1 MRELSTNAKRVLATI
16 YQDYCQ
22 RREYGK
28 SGPNAVF
35 FMDGPDY
42 VKAALPELSAAGYTE
57 YSILNGFILTE
68 QGVSFMRDQDPEL
81 VRLWA

>member
-1 MRELSTNAKRVLATI
+1 MRELSTNAKKALATI

-22 RREYGK
+22 RCEEGREEL
-28 SGPNAVF
+28 NAVF

-68 QGVSFMRDQDPEL
+68 QGVSFMKEQDPEL
-81 VRLWA
+81 VRLWT